1 MCFFNNTNFYSF
13 QLILKYRGTEGII
26 IGLSAKDSEFWSKL
40 IMNCAKEAYQEIKG
54 IIGTKKAREKISKGA
69 GGDTTLLI
77 DKLAEDRIM
86 EILRTSG
93 ASYKLITEEAGE
105 ATILKDENVENEI
118 ADTIIVDP
126 IDGSANAA
134 FGLPFSCICI
144 AHANGSMLSDI
155 DCGVMIDIFTGD
167 IYSAR
172 KGIGAFK
179 NDNKITGNEN
189 TKVSKSLFGLN
200 LSLDE
205 PLADFTKRYNFILN
219 KPLKIR
225 ALGSDGLC
233 LGLLASG
240 ALDVFLNL
248 RKKTR
253 ILDIAAGYIIALEA
267 GCQIWDLEGKT
278 LDAPIALMSRVSFLG
293 FNKGFIKFF
302 SENIS
307 ALSKVFKEQPSFYD

>member
-1 MCFFNNTNFYSF
+1 M
-13 QLILKYRGTEGII
+13 I
-26 IGLSAKDSEFWSKL
+26 D
-40 IMNCAKEAYQEIKG
+40 CAKEAYKEIKG
-54 IIGTKKAREKISKGA
+54 IIGTDKAREKISKGA

-86 EILRTSG
+86 EVLGSSG
-93 ASYKLITEEAGE
+93 VSYKLITEEDGE
-105 ATILKDENVENEI
+105 STISKEENINNEI
-118 ADTIIVDP
+118 TDSIIVDP
-126 IDGSANAA
+126 VDGSANAA

-167 IYSAR
+167 IYHAR
-172 KGIGAFK
+172 KGIGAYK
-179 NDNKITGNEN
+179 NNNKITGNEN
-189 TKVSKSLFGLN
+189 TRVSKSLFGIN
-200 LSLDE
+200 LSIDE
-205 PLADFTKRYNFILN
+205 PLADFATRYSFILN
-219 KPLKIR
+219 QPLKIR
-225 ALGSDGLC
+225 SLGSDGLS

-267 GCQIWDLEGKT
+267 GCRIWDLEGNT

-293 FNKGFIKFF
+293 FNKGFTKFF

-307 ALSKVFKEQPSFYD
+307 TLSKVFKEQPSFYD

>member
-1 MCFFNNTNFYSF
+1 M
-13 QLILKYRGTEGII
+13 
-26 IGLSAKDSEFWSKL
+26 D
-40 IMNCAKEAYQEIKG
+40 CAKEAYKGIKG
-54 IIGTKKAREKISKGA
+54 IIGTEKAREKISKGA

-77 DKLAEDRIM
+77 DKLAEDRII
-86 EILRTSG
+86 EVLKASG
-93 ASYKLITEEAGE
+93 VSHNLITEEDGTS
-105 ATILKDENVENEI
+105 TIVADENDKNKIV
-118 ADTIIVDP
+118 DFIIVDP
-126 IDGSANAA
+126 VDGSANAA
-134 FGLPFSCICI
+134 FGLPFSSICI

-172 KGIGAFK
+172 KGFGAYK
-179 NDNKITGNEN
+179 NDQKITGNEN

-205 PLADFTKRYNFILN
+205 PLADFANRYDFILN

-233 LGLLASG
+233 LGLIASG

-267 GCQIWDLEGKT
+267 GCQIWDLEGNT
-278 LDAPIALMSRVSFLG
+278 LDAPLKLMSRVSFLG
-293 FNKGFIKFF
+293 FNKGFTKFF